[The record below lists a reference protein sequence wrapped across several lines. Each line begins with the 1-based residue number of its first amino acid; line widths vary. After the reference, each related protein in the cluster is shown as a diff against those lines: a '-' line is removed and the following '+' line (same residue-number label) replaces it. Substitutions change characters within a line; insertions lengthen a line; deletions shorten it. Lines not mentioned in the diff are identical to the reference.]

1 VTLIIDIINLTIKTV
16 IYNTF
21 LSENNIKKL
30 RVKPEGAS
38 SFCPQA
44 SSAYLRRKGKNHFW
58 HLR

>member
-44 SSAYLRRKGKNHFW
+44 SPAYLRR
-58 HLR
+58 